1 MRIIDIIG
9 KKRDGLSLSDE
20 EIHFAVHGYS
30 AGDIAD
36 YQMSA
41 LLMAIYL
48 QGMSLDETLALLQA
62 MLQSGDLIDLSQV
75 PGPKIDKHSTGGVGD
90 KVSLVL
96 APLIA
101 AAGITVPMISG
112 RGLGHTGG
120 TLDKLESIP
129 GFRCSLSKTKFT
141 AQLRRIGVAMI
152 GQTNRLVPADKKI
165 YALRDATATIASI
178 PLITAS
184 ILSKKLAEGATG
196 LVLDVK
202 FGSGAF
208 MKDVQA
214 ARTLAENVVR
224 TANGYGLPTSA
235 VISSME
241 QPLGNAIG
249 NWLEVQEAVQA
260 LQGRGPSDLM
270 EITYE
275 LGAEMLRLAGST
287 KTRADLERIIDSGAA
302 LEKFLSLVAAQG
314 GDQACLLKPKR
325 YPAPKYQHPLYSQGE
340 GYLLSIDAL
349 AVGQACVTLGG
360 GRNQMHET
368 IDHKAGILLWKKC
381 GDPVHSGELLAMLYS
396 DRKDALADAFLQ
408 LKNAFRLSETRPQPP
423 SLIHQIFRS

>member
-1 MRIIDIIG
+1 MRIIEIIG

-20 EIHFAVHGYS
+20 EIHFAINGYT

-48 QGMSLDETLALLQA
+48 QGMSLEETLALLDA
-62 MLQSGDLIDLSQV
+62 MIQSGDRIDLSQA

-96 APLIA
+96 APLMA

-129 GFRCSLSKTKFT
+129 GFRCSLSMAEFKT
-141 AQLRRIGVAMI
+141 QLRRLGVAMI
-152 GQTNRLVPADKKI
+152 GQTSRIVPADKKI
-165 YALRDATATIASI
+165 YALRDATATIASV

-202 FGSGAF
+202 IGSGAF
-208 MKDVQA
+208 MKDMPS
-214 ARTLAENVVR
+214 ARTLAENLVR
-224 TANGYGLPTSA
+224 TANGYGLPTCA
-235 VISSME
+235 VLSSME

-275 LGAEMLRLAGST
+275 LGAEMLRLAGSR
-287 KTRADLERIIDSGAA
+287 KTRMDLERIIASGAA
-302 LEKFLSLVAAQG
+302 LEKFLSLVVAQG
-314 GDQACLLKPKR
+314 GDPSCLLKPEL
-325 YPAPKYQHPLYSQGE
+325 YPTPKYQHPLNSQGE
-340 GYLLSIDAL
+340 GYLCSINAL
-349 AVGQACVTLGG
+349 AAGQACVTLGG
-360 GRNQMHET
+360 GRNQMHDT

-381 GDPVHSGELLAMLYS
+381 GDPVRSGDLLAMLYS
-396 DRKDALADAFLQ
+396 DREEALTNGALQ
-408 LKNAFRLSETRPQPP
+408 LKQAIRLSDIQPQPP
-423 SLIHQIFRS
+423 PLIHQVIRG

>member
-20 EIHFAVHGYS
+20 EIHFAVDGYT
-30 AGDIAD
+30 AGSIAD

-62 MLQSGDLIDLSQV
+62 MIRSGDRIDLSQT

-129 GFRCSLSKTKFT
+129 GFRCSLSMTEFK
-141 AQLRRIGVAMI
+141 AQLRRLGVAMI
-152 GQTNRLVPADKKI
+152 GQTSRIVPADKKI
-165 YALRDATATIASI
+165 YALRDATATIASV

-208 MKDVQA
+208 MKDRQA
-214 ARTLAENVVR
+214 AQTLAENLVH
-224 TANGYGLPTSA
+224 TANGYGLPSCA
-235 VISSME
+235 VLSSME

-275 LGAEMLRLAGST
+275 LGTEMLRLAGST
-287 KTRADLERIIDSGAA
+287 KTREDLERTIDSGAA

-314 GDQACLLKPKR
+314 GDQACLLKPEV
-325 YPAPKYQHPLYSQGE
+325 YPAPRYQHPLYSRGE
-340 GYLLSIDAL
+340 GYLCSIDAL
-349 AVGQACVTLGG
+349 AAGQACVTLGG
-360 GRNQMHET
+360 GRNHMHET
-368 IDHKAGILLWKKC
+368 IDHKAGIRLGKKC
-381 GDPVHSGELLAMLYS
+381 GDPVHSGDLLAMLYS
-396 DRKDALADAFLQ
+396 DREAALAEAELQ
-408 LKNAFRLSETRPQPP
+408 LKNAIRLSDTRPQPP
-423 SLIHQIFRS
+423 PLIHQIIRS